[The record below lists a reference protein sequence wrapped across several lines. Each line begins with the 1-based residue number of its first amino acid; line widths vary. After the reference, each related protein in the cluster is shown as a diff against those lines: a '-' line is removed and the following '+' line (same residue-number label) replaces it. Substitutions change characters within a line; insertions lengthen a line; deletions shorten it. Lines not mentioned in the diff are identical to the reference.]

1 MEINPRRSARLAAK
15 PKPACA
21 TTATKERQAP
31 RPTAK
36 NVLLLYPVLERGSK
50 RGRKDSEE
58 EEEDDYEKGG
68 YESGRKKK
76 IVSKATVER
85 QRETRGN
92 TTKRGGNG
100 LHRRAALERYD
111 L

>member
-36 NVLLLYPVLERGSK
+36 NVLLLSPVLERGSK

-58 EEEDDYEKGG
+58 EDEDDYEKEG
-68 YESGRKKK
+68 YESGRKKE
-76 IVSKATVER
+76 IVSNATVEK

-100 LHRRAALERYD
+100 LNRRTAL
-111 L
+111 